1 LQVFDE
7 VEAFKEVD
15 KPRRRGGK
23 SYERNNGE
31 TEDRD
36 E

>member
-15 KPRRRGGK
+15 KPRRRGDK
-23 SYERNNGE
+23 SYERNNRE
-31 TEDRD
+31 AEDRD
-36 E
+36 K